1 MWLLVIQWNFSFV
14 FMELI
19 LTLRFFMELSLTL
32 RFMELN
38 LNSQVQA
45 YSTQDWQ
52 LPVTSGSTTTTSNY
66 FNIWNPLQICW

>member
-1 MWLLVIQWNFSFV
+1 
-14 FMELI
+14 
-19 LTLRFFMELSLTL
+19 MELSLTL

-66 FNIWNPLQICW
+66 FNIWNPLQIC